1 MKESMFQRQVK
12 EEIRE
17 RLPGCIILKNDP
29 SSLQG
34 IPDLS
39 IFYGQRWGM
48 LEIKNDDDAPHQPN
62 QDYYVEKLNSMS
74 FAAFINPGNKEAV
87 LNEMERSLKV

>member
-1 MKESMFQRQVK
+1 MKESKFQKEVK
-12 EEIRE
+12 DEIKA

-39 IFYGQRWGM
+39 VFYNARWGM
-48 LEIKNDDDAPHQPN
+48 LEIKNDENAPHQPN

-74 FAAFINPGNKEAV
+74 FAAFINPGNKEIV
-87 LNEMERSLKV
+87 LNELERSLKV

>member
-1 MKESMFQRQVK
+1 MKESMFQAQVK
-12 EEIRE
+12 QELKE
-17 RLPGCIILKNDP
+17 RFPGCIILKNDP

-48 LEIKNDDDAPHQPN
+48 LEIKNDVDAPHQPN
-62 QDYYVEKLNSMS
+62 QDYYINKLNGMS
-74 FAAFINPGNKEAV
+74 FAAFINPENKEAV
-87 LNEMERSLKV
+87 LDEMERSLKV

>member
-1 MKESMFQRQVK
+1 MKESMFQAQVK
-12 EEIRE
+12 QELKE
-17 RLPGCIILKNDP
+17 RFPGCIILKNDP

-48 LEIKNDDDAPHQPN
+48 LEIKNDADAPHQPN
-62 QDYYVEKLNSMS
+62 QDYYINKLNGMS
-74 FAAFINPGNKEAV
+74 FAAFINPENKEAV
-87 LNEMERSLKV
+87 LDEMERSLKV

>member
-1 MKESMFQRQVK
+1 MKESMFQAQVK
-12 EEIRE
+12 QELKE
-17 RLPGCIILKNDP
+17 RFPGCIILKNDP

-48 LEIKNDDDAPHQPN
+48 LEIKNDVDAPHQPN
-62 QDYYVEKLNSMS
+62 QDYYINKLNDMS
-74 FAAFINPGNKEAV
+74 FAAFINPENKEAV
-87 LNEMERSLKV
+87 LDEMERSLKV

>member
-12 EEIRE
+12 EELKE
-17 RLPGCIILKNDP
+17 RFPGCIILKNDP

-48 LEIKNDDDAPHQPN
+48 LEIKNDVDAPHQPN
-62 QDYYVEKLNSMS
+62 QDYYINKLNGMS
-74 FAAFINPGNKEAV
+74 FAAFINPENKEAV
-87 LNEMERSLKV
+87 LDEMERSLKV

>member
-1 MKESMFQRQVK
+1 
-12 EEIRE
+12 
-17 RLPGCIILKNDP
+17 
-29 SSLQG
+29 
-34 IPDLS
+34 
-39 IFYGQRWGM
+39 M

-87 LNEMERSLKV
+87 LDEMERSLKV